1 MSSLAD
7 LLADLEAKVAH
18 HRRQE
23 GICAEQEALYRERRS
38 FHAAELGRISQV
50 YESLRTS
57 AATAEEIAAQALPAE
72 PPGEDLGSPSR
83 PKLTRMVVRVLEDKA
98 PSARFGANEVT
109 AEVNRRYAAHLH
121 RPAEEAQVAI
131 ILKRMA
137 ENGRLQKLRKGRP
150 YHQALYSRGGPSGG

>member
-7 LLADLEAKVAH
+7 LLADLEAKVAF

-23 GICAEQEALYRERRS
+23 GLCAEQEALYRERRAL
-38 FHAAELGRISQV
+38 HAAELARISQV

-83 PKLTRMVVRVLEDKA
+83 PKLTKMVLRVLEDKA
-98 PSARFGANEVT
+98 PSVRFGASDVT
-109 AEVNRRYAAHLH
+109 AEVNRPYAANLR
-121 RPAEEAQVAI
+121 RPAEEGQIAI
-131 ILKRMA
+131 ILKSMA
-137 ENGRLQKLRKGRP
+137 ESGRLQKLRKGRP
-150 YHQALYSRGGPSGG
+150 YHQALYSR